1 MTRLRVHLCYRA
13 TPMFFLPF
21 VNASYMQPE
30 LSLSIVCDLMICFGC
45 SFALGSSSDS
55 SNFPLLCRLAN
66 DLTEPLRSSVHG
78 ALANGWFVY
87 KGNDKSSL
95 FKCQLYNVY
104 SQTIKR
110 NLCGNKCF
118 DVFTNY
124 LKKYIC
130 TYCWSKK
137 RNFYSWVWSKQCK
150 LYIQFKFC
158 SVIIIQ
164 GCSPPIKLHCCFLLC
179 LFTKLFQ

>member
-78 ALANGWFVY
+78 ASANGWFVY

-95 FKCQLYNVY
+95 FECQLYNVY

-130 TYCWSKK
+130 TYC
-137 RNFYSWVWSKQCK
+137 
-150 LYIQFKFC
+150 
-158 SVIIIQ
+158 
-164 GCSPPIKLHCCFLLC
+164 
-179 LFTKLFQ
+179 